1 MSSLQVLELIA
12 GYNPE
17 GQAIVEKI
25 PVRVLEHEGAENLT
39 EQEQAKLGQFQLVKS
54 PAFIK
59 GLASG
64 DCINYLAEERDYQL
78 VERSGNLC
86 IRVFCRGDIANL
98 SDALSPQLEKLG
110 AEHDTET
117 ERMLIFS
124 AHVSLGFSAIEAILN
139 DHIGEE
145 SDSIWMYGN
154 VYKEDGQTP
163 LNWWQ
168 DVVSES

>member
-1 MSSLQVLELIA
+1 MSSLQVLELTA
-12 GYNPE
+12 GHNPNGE
-17 GQAIVEKI
+17 AIIEKI
-25 PVRVLEHEGAENLT
+25 PVRVLDHKGIDQLCAEDK
-39 EQEQAKLGQFQLVKS
+39 AKLGQFELVKS

-64 DCINYLAEERDYQL
+64 DCINYLSEERDFQL
-78 VERSGNLC
+78 VKRSGNLS

-117 ERMLIFS
+117 ERMLVFS
-124 AHVSLGFSAIEAILN
+124 AHVSLGFSAIEQILN

-154 VYKEDGQTP
+154 VYKDDGQTP

-168 DVVSES
+168 GVLNE

>member
-1 MSSLQVLELIA
+1 MSSLQVIELIA

-17 GQAIVEKI
+17 GKAIVEQI
-25 PVRVLEHEGAENLT
+25 PVRVLDHHGIEAMTDDEK
-39 EQEQAKLGQFQLVKS
+39 AKLGQFQLVKS

-78 VERSGNLC
+78 VKRSGNLC
-86 IRVFCRGDIANL
+86 IRVFCRGNIANL
-98 SDALSPQLEKLG
+98 SDSLSPQLEKLG
-110 AEHDTET
+110 AEHDTEN

-124 AHVSLGFSAIEAILN
+124 AHVSLGFSAIEQILN

-154 VYKEDGQTP
+154 VYGDDGVTP

-168 DVVSES
+168 EVNAEV

>member
-1 MSSLQVLELIA
+1 MSSLQVIELTA
-12 GYNPE
+12 GYNPNGE
-17 GQAIVEKI
+17 AIIEKI
-25 PVRVLEHEGAENLT
+25 PVRVLEHQGVDHLSTDEK
-39 EQEQAKLGQFQLVKS
+39 AKLGQFQLVKS

-64 DCINYLAEERDYQL
+64 DCINYLSEERDFQL
-78 VERSGNLC
+78 VKRSGNLS

-98 SDALSPQLEKLG
+98 SDVLSPQLEKLG

-117 ERMLIFS
+117 ERMLVFS
-124 AHVSLGFSAIEAILN
+124 AHVSLGFSTIEQILN

-168 DVVSES
+168 EVLNE

>member
-1 MSSLQVLELIA
+1 MSSLQIIELIA
-12 GYNPE
+12 GHNPE
-17 GQAIVEKI
+17 GQPIVEKL
-25 PVRVLEHEGAENLT
+25 PVRVLEHEGMEQMTAEKKA
-39 EQEQAKLGQFQLVKS
+39 ELGQFQLVKS

-64 DCINYLAEERDYQL
+64 DCINYLSEARDFKL
-78 VERSGNLC
+78 VKRSGNLC
-86 IRVFCRGDIANL
+86 IRVFCRGNIANL

-117 ERMLIFS
+117 ERMLVFS
-124 AHVSLGFSAIEAILN
+124 AHVSLGFNAIEKILN

-145 SDSIWMYGN
+145 NDSIWMYGN
-154 VYKEDGQTP
+154 VYQDDGQTP

-168 DVVSES
+168 EVVGES

>member
-1 MSSLQVLELIA
+1 MSSLQVIELTA
-12 GYNPE
+12 GYNPNGE
-17 GQAIVEKI
+17 AIIEKI
-25 PVRVLEHEGAENLT
+25 PVRLLEHEGIEHLSAE
-39 EQEQAKLGQFQLVKS
+39 EKAKLGQFQLVKS

-64 DCINYLAEERDYQL
+64 DCINYMAEQRDYQL
-78 VERSGNLC
+78 VQRSGNLS

-98 SDALSPQLEKLG
+98 SDSLSPQLEKLG

-117 ERMLIFS
+117 ERMLVFS
-124 AHVSLGFSAIEAILN
+124 AHVSLGFSAIEQILN

-154 VYKEDGQTP
+154 VYAEDGETP
-163 LNWWQ
+163 LNWWKE
-168 DVVSES
+168 VLNPE